1 MDEGIMLVWECGW
14 RKDLWEDDHAASD
27 WGGELRQ
34 ASNGRLVILIF
45 HTLGRLVLRRKRW
58 K

>member
-1 MDEGIMLVWECGW
+1 MLVWECGW